1 MKRHKIIYWIATGLL
16 SLMMVGSASFY
27 FLQTEEV
34 AKVFVKLGF
43 PTFLIIPLATAKIL
57 AIITLLRNRSSTLVE
72 WAYAGLF
79 FNFVLAA
86 LAHYYAQDGEAGA
99 ALVALG
105 LLIVSYSFKNK
116 VR

>member
-1 MKRHKIIYWIATGLL
+1 MKRHEIIYWITSGLL
-16 SLMMVGSASFY
+16 SLIVLGSASFY

-34 AKVFVKLGF
+34 AKEFVKLGF
-43 PTFLIIPLATAKIL
+43 PTFIIIPLATAKIL
-57 AIITLLRNRSSTLVE
+57 AIITILRNRFRTLVE

-86 LAHYYAQDGEAGA
+86 LAHYYAQDGETGV

-105 LLIVSYSFKNK
+105 LLFFSYSFKNK